1 MSLGCHSWLGQE
13 FLRKKV
19 FCILF
24 PTQFLFQDIDKEL
37 KKDI

>member
-1 MSLGCHSWLGQE
+1 MS
-13 FLRKKV
+13 FLAGAGIFKKKV